1 MNQVLVIGAGPG
13 GLAAARSAR
22 IAGATVTL
30 LDSSDSLGGQFW
42 RHLPESRPSR
52 RERILHHGWD
62 RFQELASELTAD
74 PGCEIILGAHVW
86 AVDAGEQP
94 VVHAVIGEADGRGRE
109 RMSFQP
115 SAIVLATGAH
125 DRTLPFPGWDLPGVF
140 TAGAAQALAKGER
153 LAVGQRVVVAGAG
166 PFLLPVAQSLAATGS
181 RVVAVMEA
189 NRAVPMM
196 RGWLPRAWQLLPA
209 AGKGMELA
217 GYLAGH
223 IRHRIPYLL
232 GRTVIAAH
240 GTTSV
245 ESVTTARLD
254 SEWTPIPGTEK
265 TIAVDA
271 VCVSHAFTPRLELAL
286 AAGCNLTDDRFVRVD
301 RRQQTSV
308 PGIYAVGEL
317 TGIGGV
323 DLALAEGGLAGHY
336 AAGASGTNPSLERK
350 RAVFT
355 GFAERIEA
363 AHGIRRGWPA
373 WLSETTI
380 VCRCEEVSYG
390 SLCKA
395 AQTTESQSLRSLK
408 LSMRAGLGIC
418 QGRVCGR
425 TVEDLLAREAELP
438 QLTDTAS
445 SDRRPIAVPIRIG
458 ELAAPAAEYQQK

>member
-1 MNQVLVIGAGPG
+1 
-13 GLAAARSAR
+13 
-22 IAGATVTL
+22 
-30 LDSSDSLGGQFW
+30 
-42 RHLPESRPSR
+42 
-52 RERILHHGWD
+52 
-62 RFQELASELTAD
+62 
-74 PGCEIILGAHVW
+74 
-86 AVDAGEQP
+86 
-94 VVHAVIGEADGRGRE
+94 
-109 RMSFQP
+109 
-115 SAIVLATGAH
+115 
-125 DRTLPFPGWDLPGVF
+125 
-140 TAGAAQALAKGER
+140 
-153 LAVGQRVVVAGAG
+153 
-166 PFLLPVAQSLAATGS
+166 
-181 RVVAVMEA
+181 
-189 NRAVPMM
+189 
-196 RGWLPRAWQLLPA
+196 
-209 AGKGMELA
+209 ELA

-240 GTTSV
+240 GTDRV

-254 SEWTPIPGTEK
+254 RDWVPVPGSEK
-265 TIAVDA
+265 NIAVDA

-286 AAGCNLTDDRFVRVD
+286 AAGCELTDDRFVRVD

-308 PGIYAVGEL
+308 PGVYAVGEL

-323 DLALAEGGLAGHY
+323 DLALAEGGLAGRY

-373 WLSETTI
+373 WLSESTI

-408 LSMRAGLGIC
+408 LTSRAGLGIC

-425 TVEDLLAREAELP
+425 TIEDLLAREAGLP
-438 QLTDTAS
+438 KLTDTAS

-458 ELAAPAAEYQQK
+458 ELAAPVAENHQQK